1 MEYVINSMLGRCKYL
16 LIMDLARSNLTR
28 AEGGPTLPTLIGLA
42 DAAIGVI

>member
-16 LIMDLARSNLTR
+16 LIMDLARFNLTR
-28 AEGGPTLPTLIGLA
+28 AEGCPTLIGLA